1 MNWGMRKAA
10 LATINTKI
18 AGLAKFMYDIA
29 IIGGGPAGATLARLI
44 GDRYK
49 VLLVEPRRL
58 ADAPAGFAALK
69 CCGGLLAPDAQMM
82 LSKLGLG
89 LPKSVLEDPQLFV
102 VKSIDIPQGLERYYQ
117 RHYIN
122 LNRKKFDSWLLS
134 LIPATVD
141 IRTGCRLQSYTAD
154 SHGFKLTV
162 GQGQKRYSEKA
173 RIIVGA
179 DGAGSKVRAQFAGRI
194 DLPEKYVAI
203 QEWVERKNDRPYF
216 TSIFDMSITDYYCWT
231 IPKGDYLL
239 IGAALPYKQKAAEKF
254 ALLKLKL
261 KTYGTHFGKTV
272 FREGTL
278 ILRPMRQNQL
288 STGRKGIALL
298 GEAGGWISPSS
309 AEGLSYAFRSALML
323 AEALQSSP
331 DGFEKRYDRTC
342 RQLRNNIFLKKVKSH
357 FIFRP
362 LLRNIIMRSGLQSI
376 TLGRP

>member
-1 MNWGMRKAA
+1 MH
-10 LATINTKI
+10 
-18 AGLAKFMYDIA
+18 DVA
-29 IIGGGPAGATLARLI
+29 IIGGGPAGTTLARLI
-44 GDRYK
+44 GDRYD
-49 VLLVEPRRL
+49 VLLIEHRRL
-58 ADAPAGFAALK
+58 AEPSEGFSALK

-122 LNRKKFDSWLLS
+122 MNRKKFDAWLLS
-134 LIPATVD
+134 LIPANVD
-141 IRTGCRLQSYTAD
+141 IRTGCRLQSYMAD
-154 SHGFKLTV
+154 GDGFKLTLAE
-162 GQGQKRYSEKA
+162 GKKRFEEKT
-173 RIIVGA
+173 RFLVGA
-179 DGAGSKVRAQFAGRI
+179 DGAKSKVRAQFAGRN

-216 TSIFDMSITDYYCWT
+216 TSIFDADITDYYCWT
-231 IPKGDYLL
+231 IPKGNYLL

-254 ALLKLKL
+254 ALLKTKL
-261 KTYGTHFGKTV
+261 KAHGTQLGKTV

-278 ILRPMRQNQL
+278 ILRPLRQNQL

-323 AEALQSSP
+323 AEAMQTTP
-331 DGFEKRYDRTC
+331 DGFEKRYHQMS
-342 RQLRNNIFLKKVKSH
+342 RQLRNNIFLKNLKSH
-357 FIFRP
+357 FIFKP
-362 LLRNIIMRSGLQSI
+362 LLRKIIMHSGLQSI
-376 TLGRP
+376 TLGRH